1 MDYNFDE
8 IIPRRNTQSFKWDL
22 DKDPEMI
29 PLWVADMDFKT
40 CPAVLEA
47 LHKRVEHGV
56 FGYTMVPDA
65 FYQAIANWWQKR
77 NNFSIEKDWIIPVTG
92 VIPATSA
99 IIRALT
105 QKGDKIVLQSPVY
118 NHFYETLGNCGCD
131 IVENTL
137 KEENLHYSIDFDHL
151 EKLCADPKV
160 KLFVLCNPHNPI
172 GRCWTKEELLKIG
185 EICFRNDVKV
195 LADEI
200 HSDLVFEGNQHIP
213 FASLGEE
220 YSQNSITCSSPSKTF
235 NLAGV
240 QAAYIFSANTELK
253 QKVELLLSKTQESN
267 MLSPF
272 AIDALIAAY
281 TNGEDWLEALK
292 SYLLDNYLYVKTYLK
307 AHLPHIKTPE
317 LQATYLL
324 WLDCRDITSNSTQ
337 FAQKL
342 KKEQQVW
349 LNAGDEYGNGGNG
362 FLRLNL
368 GCSRKLL
375 EQAMERLKDGLIL

>member
-22 DKDPEMI
+22 EKDPEVLPM
-29 PLWVADMDFKT
+29 WVADMDFKT
-40 CPAVLEA
+40 SPAVLEA

-65 FYQAIANWWQKR
+65 FYQAICNWWQKR

-105 QKGDKIVLQSPVY
+105 EENDSILIQPPVY
-118 NHFYETLGNCGCD
+118 NHFYETIKNCGRKV
-131 IVENTL
+131 VENPL
-137 KEENLHYSIDFDHL
+137 IEIDNEYSIDFKDL
-151 EKLCADPKV
+151 EEKCALPSV
-160 KLFVLCNPHNPI
+160 KLFILCNPHNPV
-172 GRCWTKEELLKIG
+172 GRVWTTEELQKIG
-185 EICFRNDVKV
+185 EICLRNNVLV

-200 HSDLVFEGNQHIP
+200 HSDLIYKGHQHIP
-213 FASLGEE
+213 FASLGET
-220 YSQNSITCSSPSKTF
+220 STLNSLTCSSPSKTF
-235 NLAGV
+235 NLAGI
-240 QAAYIFSANTELK
+240 QAAYIFSANIELK
-253 QKVELLLSKTQESN
+253 QKVDNLLSKTQESN

-272 AIDALIAAY
+272 AVDALIAAY
-281 TNGEDWLEALK
+281 NYGEDWLEELK
-292 SYLLDNYLYVKTYLK
+292 SYLYVNYLYVKNYLSE
-307 AHLPHIKTPE
+307 HLPHIKIPT

-324 WLDCRDITSNSTQ
+324 WLDCRSLTTDSGQ

-342 KKEQQVW
+342 KTEHKIW
-349 LNAGDEYGNGGNG
+349 LNAGNEYGSGGNG
-362 FLRLNL
+362 FLRLNI

-375 EQAMERLKDGLIL
+375 AEGLEKLKEGLGK